1 MKLYETKDLG
11 LSMLTELTKIDVNV
25 LEVAL
30 THLIEELEDTQND
43 EDFNLNQELASA
55 KAMYVALGNKHEGRQ
70 IMKTKIVP
78 VVIKNTHDNISRR
91 NAETISDIV
100 YDTLDELGYIDDD
113 NLMNWSWNIEVSL
126 EIKED

>member
-43 EDFNLNQELASA
+43 SDWFDNYDLDKQLASA
-55 KAMYVALGNKHEGRQ
+55 KAMYIALGNKSFWG
-70 IMKTKIVP
+70 
-78 VVIKNTHDNISRR
+78 
-91 NAETISDIV
+91 
-100 YDTLDELGYIDDD
+100 DE
-113 NLMNWSWNIEVSL
+113 
-126 EIKED
+126 

>member
-43 EDFNLNQELASA
+43 EDFNLNQELESA
-55 KAMYVALGNKHEGRQ
+55 KAMYVALGNKHEGR
-70 IMKTKIVP
+70 
-78 VVIKNTHDNISRR
+78 
-91 NAETISDIV
+91 
-100 YDTLDELGYIDDD
+100 
-113 NLMNWSWNIEVSL
+113 
-126 EIKED
+126 